1 MNRVKLKR
9 EYQMKNKILFIGLI
23 CLIFLTAIN
32 LLSQTFPRITEDEK
46 HSAITSIREESE
58 VINALIKQEDET
70 INLTLIVEFGTSK
83 GRAKK
88 LGKNFIRLVKTA
100 SKDKDPGEEIG
111 EGIYDYVIEVLYP
124 NKKEVVAGAKARRAR
139 KVTWL

>member
-1 MNRVKLKR
+1 
-9 EYQMKNKILFIGLI
+9 MKNKIQFVGLI
-23 CLIFLTAIN
+23 CLIFLATIN
-32 LLSQTFPRITEDEK
+32 LFSQIFPRITEDEK
-46 HSAITSIREESE
+46 RSAINSIREESE
-58 VINALIKQEDET
+58 VINASIEQEDET

-88 LGKNFIRLVKTA
+88 LGKDFIRLVKTL

-111 EGIYDYVIEVLYP
+111 EGIYDYTIEVLYP